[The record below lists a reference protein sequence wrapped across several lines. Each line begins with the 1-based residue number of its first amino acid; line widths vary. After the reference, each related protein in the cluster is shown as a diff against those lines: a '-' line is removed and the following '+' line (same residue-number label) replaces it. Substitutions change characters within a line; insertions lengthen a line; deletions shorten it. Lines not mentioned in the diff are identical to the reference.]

1 MSRTRVKISST
12 SITEVEISPIWLGEF
27 TRSIVRDRVYYE
39 HELKDDL
46 TLTGD
51 DFALINDLE
60 NPCEKVLVIVERLC
74 GEDWNEYWR
83 GSFTKFDTQ
92 RDFGGIKI
100 PQCLLTAKIKPEN
113 AYTCLFAEWDDEVN
127 FYSASAVISVR
138 SMAGT
143 YEILGS
149 CSFCAGGLSPSPCD
163 DFGVSGEACLEYTSV
178 VYDGNCGGPNLR
190 ATFSYHRVVG
200 VGTPTEPPPYDTGW
214 TYISGNNWWK
224 CPEDDKVEI
233 GVLDSGRRFNDVLE
247 YILLQTGCGLTLRS
261 HFFGINATHAAP
273 PDNLAY
279 DYATENYQ
287 DITIHQKSD
296 IKRPDSTNPSLSQV
310 WKMKLKDVLTD
321 MQTMF
326 QVFFKIDGTDLIL
339 EHISYFDSFEGAD
352 YTDKPMKLSLEYDAD
367 TPKRETFK
375 WSDPDVSPVFAGFP
389 ITYDCGN
396 GEKERRVQLFTT
408 DVVVIVDPL
417 NQDRISDDQFV
428 LICNRIIE
436 SQYIII
442 DKNDPLRWDNLHANL
457 FMHYRPFISGTMNDE
472 ATTFLSTQKMQK
484 QPEFEVGLCCDED
497 FDATKYITTRL
508 GQGRI
513 MNSVENIKKDKLTLQ
528 LNYD

>member
-39 HELKDDL
+39 HGLKDDL

-92 RDFGGIKI
+92 RDFGGIKV

-113 AYTCLFAEWDDEVN
+113 AYTCLQLEWDDEIN
-127 FYSASAVISVR
+127 FHSASAVISVK
-138 SMAGT
+138 STAGT

-149 CSFCAGGLSPSPCD
+149 CTFCTGTLDPDPCD
-163 DFGVSGEACLEYTSV
+163 DLVVSGEACLEYQNIAADPLSA
-178 VYDGNCGGPNLR
+178 GGYR
-190 ATFSYHRVVG
+190 ATFSYHRVIG

-214 TYISGNNWWK
+214 THLSGNDWWK
-224 CPEDDKVEI
+224 CPDDEKIQI
-233 GVLDSGRRFNDVLE
+233 GVLGNGRRFDDTLE
-247 YILLQTGCGLTLRS
+247 YILAQTGCGLTLRS

-296 IKRPDSTNPSLSQV
+296 VKRPDSTNPSLSQV
-310 WKMKLKDVLTD
+310 WKMKLKDVLD
-321 MQTMF
+321 DLQNLQLF
-326 QVFFKIDGTDLIL
+326 YKIDGTDLIL
-339 EHISYFDSFEGAD
+339 EHISYFDSSAGAD
-352 YTDKPMKLSLEYDAD
+352 YTATPMKLALEYDAE
-367 TPKRETFK
+367 TPKRELFK
-375 WSDPDVSPVFAGFP
+375 FCDPDVSPLFAGFP
-389 ITYDCGN
+389 ITYNCGN
-396 GEKERRVQLFTT
+396 GDKERRMKLFNF
-408 DVVVIVDPL
+408 DVPFIVDPL
-417 NQDRISDDQFV
+417 NQDKVSDDQFV
-428 LICNRIIE
+428 LICNKIIE
-436 SQYIII
+436 GEYIII
-442 DKNDPLRWDNLHANL
+442 DKNYPLRWYNIHANL
-457 FMHYRPFISGTMNDE
+457 FMHYRPFISGTMNNE
-472 ATTFLSTQKMQK
+472 ATTFLSTQKTQK

>member
-1 MSRTRVKISST
+1 MSRTRIKISSD
-12 SITEVEISPIWLGEF
+12 SIDETEISPIWLGEF

-92 RDFGGIKI
+92 RDFGGIKV

-113 AYTCLFAEWDDEVN
+113 AYTCLQLEWDDEIN
-127 FYSASAVISVR
+127 FHSASAVISVK
-138 SMAGT
+138 STAGT

-149 CSFCAGGLSPSPCD
+149 CTFCTDTLDPDPCD
-163 DFGVSGEACLEYTSV
+163 DLVVSGEACLEYQNIAA
-178 VYDGNCGGPNLR
+178 DPLCAGGYR
-190 ATFSYHRVVG
+190 ATFSYHRVIG

-214 TYISGNNWWK
+214 THLSGNDWWK
-224 CPEDDKVEI
+224 CPDDEKIQI
-233 GVLDSGRRFNDVLE
+233 GVLGNGRRFDDTLE
-247 YILLQTGCGLTLRS
+247 YILAQTGCGLTLRS
-261 HFFGINATHAAP
+261 HFFGINATHDAP

-296 IKRPDSTNPSLSQV
+296 VKRPDSTNPSLSQV
-310 WKMKLKDVLTD
+310 WKMKLKDVLSD
-321 MQTMF
+321 LQTVF
-326 QVFFKIDGTDLIL
+326 QLFYKIDGTDLIL
-339 EHISYFDSFEGAD
+339 EHISYFDSTAGAD
-352 YTDKPMKLSLEYDAD
+352 YTATQMKLALEYDAE
-367 TPKRETFK
+367 TPKRELFK
-375 WSDPDVSPVFAGFP
+375 WSDPDVSPLFAGFP
-389 ITYDCGN
+389 ITYNCGN
-396 GEKERRVQLFTT
+396 GDKERRVQLFNT
-408 DVVVIVDPL
+408 DVPFIVDPL
-417 NQDRISDDQFV
+417 NQDKVSDDQFV
-428 LICNRIIE
+428 LICNKIIE
-436 SQYIII
+436 GEYIII
-442 DKNDPLRWDNLHANL
+442 DKNYPLRWYNIHANL